1 MSAIIAAAED
11 DPSQSQPLD
20 SRQLKRR
27 FALTLLAG
35 KWERVALI
43 ERTEI
48 TFGDSLTWIALFVD
62 RLLAQFGEAQ
72 PPPFRRVL
80 AFVRDDEG
88 FEKARTRHKL
98 KIVQTV
104 FSPTAMAAKPGPPAT
119 WIVPKLVTEADQC
132 AWFETSPEQ
141 LAWLAD
147 VHGRERTRSGRLR
160 QYLYKWVRK
169 RSGGMRLLEIP
180 KSKLKSMQRRILK
193 DILGCIPAHPA
204 ACGFVQNG
212 SVLRFVLPHS
222 GKRFVLRMDLK
233 DFFTSVQISR
243 VHALFRTVGY
253 SENIARVLAGLC
265 TNSVPPDVL
274 AIPEWSDPSAALHKQ
289 KMRTPHLPQGAP
301 TSPALA
307 NLCAYKLDVRLSALA
322 KRFDWAY
329 TRYADDLLFSGRK
342 GGRAFM
348 AQFQIWAGA
357 IAIEES
363 FELNMRKTRFMPPG
377 ARQHAAGLVLNEKP
391 NISRDDFDALKAILH
406 NCVKLGPASQNREQH
421 ANFRAH
427 LLGRISYVAQIHPQ
441 RGMRLHKMFEAINW
455 A

>member
-1 MSAIIAAAED
+1 MSADNVPLEASL
-11 DPSQSQPLD
+11 SQEPPRRSA
-20 SRQLKRR
+20 QLVRR
-27 FALTLLAG
+27 FALALLAG
-35 KWERVALI
+35 TWERAALI
-43 ERTEI
+43 ERSEV
-48 TFGDSLTWIALFVD
+48 TFGGSLPWIA
-62 RLLAQFGEAQ
+62 
-72 PPPFRRVL
+72 PFIDRVL
-80 AFVRDDEG
+80 ANFGSSQPPMFKPLWGFVREDEG
-88 FEKARTRHKL
+88 FKKAGLRHKL
-98 KIVQTV
+98 KIVQTI
-104 FSPTAMAAKPGPPAT
+104 FTPTAMAAKPGPPAT
-119 WIVPKLVTEADQC
+119 WIVPKLVTEADLC

-160 QYLYKWVRK
+160 QYLYTWVRK
-169 RSGGMRLLEIP
+169 RSGGVRLLEIP

-204 ACGFVQNG
+204 ACGFVPNG
-212 SVLRFVLPHS
+212 SVLRFVSPHT
-222 GKRFVLRMDLK
+222 GKRFVIRMDLK

-253 SENIARVLAGLC
+253 SENIARVLAGIC

-274 AIPEWSDPSAALHKQ
+274 AIPEWRDPSAALHKQ

-322 KRFDWAY
+322 KRFDWSY
-329 TRYADDLLFSGRK
+329 SRYADDLLFSGRK

-348 AQFQIWAGA
+348 TQFQIWSGA

-377 ARQHAAGLVLNEKP
+377 SRQHAAGLVLNEKP
-391 NISRDDFDALKAILH
+391 NISRDDFDTLKAILH
-406 NCVKLGPASQNREQH
+406 NCAKHGPASQNREQH

-427 LLGRISYVAQIHPQ
+427 LLGRISYVAHIHRD
-441 RGMRLHKMFEAINW
+441 RGLRLRAIFDKIKW
-455 A
+455 